1 VFARALATD
10 PTVLVLITPT
20 AGVDVRSKQT
30 LLEVVRAAA
39 DRGTAVLVVSDELD
53 DLRDCDRVHVML
65 QGGMHAEYEKG
76 WDDRELV
83 AAMEGLD

>member
-1 VFARALATD
+1 
-10 PTVLVLITPT
+10 
-20 AGVDVRSKQT
+20 
-30 LLEVVRAAA
+30 
-39 DRGTAVLVVSDELD
+39 VLVVSDELD